1 MRDHP
6 ETQFAW
12 NGDAAIAYQVLGEGQ
27 PDLVYLQGW
36 ISNLELNWEHPIV
49 ERFLRGLA
57 RSRRLIIVDPRGTGV
72 TERCSPADVASLE
85 TIMGDI
91 AVVLDAVG
99 SSAAA
104 ILATNE
110 LGMVANMFAATYPE
124 RTLGVIV
131 FEASANWLWTAET
144 PWEWTEERFAEQEDW
159 ARRAWSRAAARE
171 DVRESM
177 PSLADD
183 HEFVEWWYRY
193 LLLSAAPGYAIAVSR
208 KYMRTDIRPILP
220 SIHVPVLVLYRPGNP
235 EPSWEPSARYL
246 ADHIVGAKLRELPGS
261 DSYIWT
267 GDQAAVLR
275 AVDEFLEAM
284 RLELAELD
292 RVLATV
298 LFVDVVA
305 STETVVAFGDHRWRE
320 LLERHRAMVRA
331 LLARYRGTEVD
342 TAGDGFF
349 ATFDGPARAIR
360 CARAIAAETKALG
373 IEVRAGVHTGEVE
386 FADGKVAGIA
396 VHIGARVGALAGPS
410 EVLVSQ
416 TVRDLVAGSGLAF
429 EDRGEHTL
437 KGIPGR
443 WRLYRVVDPPDDG
456 AGEVVGGAA

>member
-1 MRDHP
+1 MHDHP
-6 ETQFAW
+6 ETKFVW
-12 NGDAAIAYQVLGEGQ
+12 NGDVALAYQVLGEGE
-27 PDLVYLQGW
+27 PDLLYLQGW

-49 ERFLRGLA
+49 ARFLRGLA
-57 RSRRLIIVDPRGTGV
+57 RSRRLIMVDPRGIGV
-72 TERCSPADVASLE
+72 TERSSPADVAPLE
-85 TIMGDI
+85 TIMDDL

-99 SSAAA
+99 SSSTA

-131 FEASANWLWTAET
+131 FEASANWLWSPET

-159 ARRAWSRAAARE
+159 VRRTWSRKAAYE

-177 PSLADD
+177 PSLAED
-183 HEFVEWWYRY
+183 HQFVEWWYRY
-193 LLLSAAPGYAIAVSR
+193 TLLSAAPGYAVAVSR

-220 SIHVPVLVLYRPGNP
+220 SIHVPVLVLDRPGHP
-235 EPSWEPSARYL
+235 ESSWSDSARYL
-246 ADHIVGAKLRELPGS
+246 ADHIAGAKRRELPGTEAF
-261 DSYIWT
+261 IWT
-267 GDQAAVLR
+267 GDQGAVLG
-275 AVDEFLEAM
+275 AIDEFLEA
-284 RLELAELD
+284 LLQEQAELD

-305 STETVVAFGDHRWRE
+305 STEALVASGDRRWRD
-320 LLERHRAMVRA
+320 LLERHRAMVRS

-360 CARAIAAETKALG
+360 CARAIAVETAALG

-386 FADGKVAGIA
+386 VADGKVAGIA
-396 VHIGARVGALAGPS
+396 VHIGARVGAMAGPS

-429 EDRGEHTL
+429 EDRGDHAL
-437 KGIPGR
+437 KGIPDR
-443 WRLYRVVDPPDDG
+443 WHLYQVVDPPITGRDDT
-456 AGEVVGGAA
+456 AGGTG

>member
-12 NGDAAIAYQVLGEGQ
+12 NGDAAVAYQVLGEGQ
-27 PDLVYLQGW
+27 PDLVYFQGW

-57 RSRRLIIVDPRGTGV
+57 RSRRLIIVDPRGMGV
-72 TERCSPADVASLE
+72 SERSSPADISPLE
-85 TIMGDI
+85 TIMDDL

-99 SSAAA
+99 SSATAF
-104 ILATNE
+104 LATNE
-110 LGMVANMFAATYPE
+110 LGIVANMFAATYPE

-131 FEASANWLWTAET
+131 FETSANWLWSPET
-144 PWEWTEERFAEQEDW
+144 PWEWTEERFAEQEDLF
-159 ARRAWSRAAARE
+159 RRTWSRAAAHE

-177 PSLADD
+177 PSLAGD

-193 LLLSAAPGYAIAVSR
+193 MLLSGTPGYAIASSR
-208 KYMRTDIRPILP
+208 KYMRTDIRPLLA

-246 ADHIVGAKLRELPGS
+246 ADHIAGARLRALPGS
-261 DSYIWT
+261 DSFIWT

-275 AVDEFLEAM
+275 AVDEFLEAT
-284 RLELAELD
+284 RLEQAELD

-305 STETVVAFGDHRWRE
+305 STETVVASGDRHWRD
-320 LLERHRAMVRA
+320 LLERHRAMVRS
-331 LLARYRGTEVD
+331 LLARYRGIEVD

-360 CARAIAAETKALG
+360 CARAIAVETAALG

-386 FADGKVAGIA
+386 VADGKVAGIA

-429 EDRGEHTL
+429 EDRGEHAL
-437 KGIPGR
+437 KGIPDR
-443 WRLYRVVDPPDDG
+443 WRLYRVVDPPVDG
-456 AGEVVGGAA
+456 A